1 MTPYFRVRVF
11 DIPTILIILFLLTA
25 NNISKAENY
34 YVNSREGDDFQSGK
48 KESPWKTLK
57 NLDRKFVSGDSIL
70 FARGS
75 SYKGGFIFTSS
86 GTAENPI
93 VFSSYAVGA
102 DVILSNDRTKLTPL
116 FQKYGAGLAPAFTN
130 PDWEVL
136 NGNIFRIEGSY
147 ITIDG
152 LYFHNNTN
160 PPGSDKTSKNVQKL
174 GAVYLSTKTHH
185 QVVKN
190 CEFFQTPVG
199 IKIKSTNSLIT
210 RNYLHDAPNMMAYS
224 WGAIAIMVVRG
235 NNEISHN
242 RIENYG
248 AYGGPYGSD
257 GGVIELDGVD
267 NDFKAN
273 NINIHHNVSV
283 NNHGF
288 LEIAAR
294 NVDSI
299 TVAYNLSDDK
309 NQFVGGGSMKVNI
322 YNNTVIRTREPS
334 VDRYIFWTFDRDQVV
349 FNLRNNIFVFPKDI
363 HVFGPYV
370 KPVGHVRTR
379 VGEQNHEYNL
389 FYSPGNSDPIGIAR
403 GKGEIIA
410 DPLFVDAANRNF
422 RLKENSPGVNSGV
435 SMGYEYNL
443 DGYAVPKKKPNL
455 GAY

>member
-1 MTPYFRVRVF
+1 MNHYFKIRFF
-11 DIPTILIILFLLTA
+11 DILTIVIILILLTV
-25 NNISKAENY
+25 NKISKADNY
-34 YVNSREGDDFQSGK
+34 YVNSREGDDSGTGN
-48 KESPWKTLK
+48 KEAPWKTLK
-57 NLDRKFVSGDSIL
+57 NLEGKFMPGDSIL

-75 SYKGGFIFTSS
+75 AYKGGFIFTSS
-86 GTAENPI
+86 GTAEKPI
-93 VFSSYAVGA
+93 VFSSYAMGS
-102 DVILSNDRTKLTPL
+102 DIILSNDRTKLTPL
-116 FQKYGAGLAPAFTN
+116 FQKYGGGLAPAFTN
-130 PDWEVL
+130 PDWNVL

-152 LYFHNNTN
+152 LYFHDNTN
-160 PPGSDKTSKNVQKL
+160 PPGSDKTTKNVQKM
-174 GAVYLSTKTHH
+174 GVVYLSTGTHH
-185 QVVKN
+185 NVVRN
-190 CEFFQTPVG
+190 CEFFHTPVA
-199 IKIKSTNSLIT
+199 IKIKSTHSLIT
-210 RNYLHDAPNMMAYS
+210 RNHLHDASNMMAYS

-273 NINIHHNVSV
+273 NINIHHNISI

-334 VDRYIFWTFDRDQVV
+334 VDRYIFWTFDRDRVV
-349 FNLRNNIFVFPKDI
+349 FNVRNNIFVFPKDI
-363 HVFGPYV
+363 HVFGPYIE
-370 KPVGHVRTR
+370 PAGHVRTR
-379 VGEQNHEYNL
+379 VGEQNHDHNL
-389 FYSPGNSDPIGIAR
+389 FYSPGNNDPLGIVK

-410 DPLFVDAANRNF
+410 DPMFIDPANRNF
-422 RLKENSPGVNSGV
+422 RLKENSPALNSGV
-435 SMGYEYNL
+435 DMGFEYNL
-443 DGYAVPKKKPNL
+443 DGYAVSKKKPNL